1 MEVSFTTRRFL
12 FSSGLIAVVLY
23 ILHVLI
29 GGFLWKGYNHLQ
41 QPISDLT
48 AAGAPNQS
56 LMLVFTTTYGIL
68 ALFFALSIAILERP
82 HHNKIVAWGTYSFVM
97 MHLVS
102 LSYGIFPEDLKGSEQ
117 TFTGL
122 MHIVVTALIVPFT
135 IMTPL
140 LLGLG
145 FRKEQ
150 QWRAWGNYSIIT
162 SVLIFIFGGTSA
174 LFFVNKYPFFGI
186 IERLNIGTLQIWT
199 LLLSLKLIRTKQYQ

>member
-1 MEVSFTTRRFL
+1 MEPSQNTRRIL

-23 ILHVLI
+23 ILHVII

-48 AAGAPNQS
+48 AEGAPNQS

-68 ALFFALSIAILERP
+68 ALIFAISIAILEKP
-82 HHNKIVAWGTYSFVM
+82 LHNKMVAWGSICFVM

-102 LSYGIFPEDLKGSEQ
+102 LSYGFFPEDLQGQEQ
-117 TFTGL
+117 TFAGF
-122 MHIVVTALIVPFT
+122 MHIAVTALIVPFT

-145 FRKEQ
+145 FRKEEN
-150 QWRAWGNYSIIT
+150 WKIFGNYSIIT
-162 SVLIFIFGGTSA
+162 GVLILILGGTSA
-174 LFFVNKYPFFGI
+174 MVFINKYPFFGL
-186 IERLNIGTLQIWT
+186 IERLNIGTLQVWT
-199 LLLSLKLIRTKQYQ
+199 LLLSIKLIRTS